1 MRMSR
6 ASHTVTVQNSCPE
19 PFGNGVSP
27 KGSGIAMGGGSVGLL
42 RAIRWCAR
50 FVLRLFAGSRQSRH
64 RRRIVAGVTV
74 MQHHGHSNG
83 SAEPSGASRFW
94 QVRVRHGSAL
104 THTCCRT
111 LFYECCCLR
120 GRYERSCIERRHD
133 MQTRTFDIKSVYL
146 DGSVIQYDKR
156 YRLRR
161 RCVAHQHD
169 TDSISV
175 NAQ

>member
-1 MRMSR
+1 MSR
-6 ASHTVTVQNSCPE
+6 ASHTVTVQNGCPE
-19 PFGNGVSP
+19 PFGNWGLP

-74 MQHHGHSNG
+74 MQHHSHLNG
-83 SAEPSGASRFW
+83 SAEPSGVTHIW
-94 QVRVRHGSAL
+94 QVRARHGSAL
-104 THTCCRT
+104 THTCRRT
-111 LFYECCCLR
+111 LFYECRCLR
-120 GRYERSCIERRHD
+120 GRYACSRIERRHD
-133 MQTRTFDIKSVYL
+133 MQSHTFDVKSVYL
-146 DGSVIQYDKR
+146 YGSIIQYDKR

-169 TDSISV
+169 TDSLSV
-175 NAQ
+175 NA